1 MALFK
6 KGILSAL
13 ADSISM
19 SAQVNVAKEK
29 QDLLL
34 VTAENMQLIGEI
46 VSNDSFVQGLKASTD
61 LVEVVKQVNK
71 ML

>member
-13 ADSISM
+13 ADSIAM
-19 SAQVNVAKEK
+19 SAQISAAKEK

>member
-1 MALFK
+1 MALFR

-13 ADSISM
+13 ADSIS
-19 SAQVNVAKEK
+19 SAAQISAAKEK

-34 VTAENMQLIGEI
+34 TTAENMQSIGEI
-46 VSNDSFVQGLKASTD
+46 VSNDNFVQGIKASTD
-61 LVEVVKQVNK
+61 LVEVVKAVNK

>member
-13 ADSISM
+13 ADSIAM
-19 SAQVNVAKEK
+19 SSQVSVAKEK

-34 VTAENMQLIGEI
+34 TTAENMQLIGEI
-46 VSNDSFVQGLKASTD
+46 VSNDNFVQGLKASTD

>member
-46 VSNDSFVQGLKASTD
+46 VSNDNFVQGLKASTD

>member
-13 ADSISM
+13 ADSIAM
-19 SAQVNVAKEK
+19 SSQVSVAKEK
-29 QDLLL
+29 QDLLV
-34 VTAENMQLIGEI
+34 VTAENMQMIGEI
-46 VSNDSFVQGLKASTD
+46 VSNDNFVQGLKASTD

>member
-13 ADSISM
+13 ADSIAM
-19 SAQVNVAKEK
+19 SSQVSVAKEK

-34 VTAENMQLIGEI
+34 TTAENMQLIGEI
-46 VSNDSFVQGLKASTD
+46 VSNDNFMQGLKASTD
-61 LVEVVKQVNK
+61 LVEVVKHVNT